1 MRNIMNEPI
10 IYRVDEDIYNSG
22 RLTDSL
28 RFYKSRSKGMRFF
41 DARCSW
47 TANKADE
54 KYYHIM
60 AEDEYQAESL
70 AKQEYAKEFH
80 ISQDFVEV
88 RSSYL

>member
-1 MRNIMNEPI
+1 MTEPI

-22 RLTDSL
+22 RLTSSL
-28 RFYKSRSKGMRFF
+28 QFYKGRTNGLQFF
-41 DARCSW
+41 DARCNW
-47 TANKADE
+47 TANKVDE